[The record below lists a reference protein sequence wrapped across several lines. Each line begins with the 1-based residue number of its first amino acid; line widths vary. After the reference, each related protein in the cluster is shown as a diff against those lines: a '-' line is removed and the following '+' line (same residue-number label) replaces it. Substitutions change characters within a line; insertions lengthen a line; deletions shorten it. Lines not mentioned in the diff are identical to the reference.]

1 MGLKA
6 GIEKVHVK
14 SDEMRYKRATSSD
27 LSREY
32 DACYY
37 EISMDTSVLDKYNA
51 KEIKVQ
57 ITAKKNMN
65 VYIYGGSS
73 RFTATDSVISGNQ
86 QATAGSTYSISVSK
100 GFLIVAY
107 PNEVV
112 VSSNDH

>member
-6 GIEKVHVK
+6 GIEKVHVR
-14 SDEMRYKRATSSD
+14 DDAMRYKKASSTD

-37 EISMDTSVLDKYNA
+37 EIEMDTSVLDKYNA
-51 KEIKVQ
+51 KEIKVE

-73 RFTATDSVISGNQ
+73 RFTATESVIAGNQ
-86 QATAGSTYSISVSK
+86 QATVGSTYSISVSK

-112 VSSNDH
+112 VAKDDH